1 MSGHRPSHPEG
12 GPGLPNVPELL
23 RQLDEAVR
31 TLDRLAAAL
40 EAMVARPPVQMQVE
54 HLDVGTLAFHL
65 GDIDVQ
71 ELAGELNIG
80 ITHSLRL
87 APPTPRNGGG
97 GGGEGREGTSAAQAA
112 PTSGGRASGEEGQS
126 RRQSRKEAPA
136 AHRERQGGKAVPAQ
150 GGSSRAKALGTPGAE
165 GGVKPAPPPGGSAV
179 RALPNSVVS
188 RRRALARPDP
198 AAAEAKSPPPGP
210 AHNPPPHDS
219 TRCVQVWPP
228 PRAEG
233 SERDDNH
240 ARGTTP

>member
-97 GGGEGREGTSAAQAA
+97 
-112 PTSGGRASGEEGQS
+112 
-126 RRQSRKEAPA
+126 
-136 AHRERQGGKAVPAQ
+136 
-150 GGSSRAKALGTPGAE
+150 
-165 GGVKPAPPPGGSAV
+165 
-179 RALPNSVVS
+179 
-188 RRRALARPDP
+188 
-198 AAAEAKSPPPGP
+198 AEAR
-210 AHNPPPHDS
+210 AARVPPPHRRRRPAGGGLRAKRAS
-219 TRCVQVWPP
+219 PGARVARRRP
-228 PRAEG
+228 PRTG
-233 SERDDNH
+233 SGRVARPYRLKAVRLVRKHWGRQER
-240 ARGTTP
+240 RGA